1 MARPRVGKLAVHLG
15 CFVLLF
21 SLVSSTASAD
31 GAFVWR
37 NQDADI
43 HEPEQKAVLVFDRGL
58 EDLVLEVRYEGAVRD
73 FGWIVPL
80 PARPR
85 MRADDPKLFEQ
96 LSMAT
101 QETWR
106 PRSERVLGLTRTL
119 GASAG
124 EARVLERVDIGIY
137 DAAVLA
143 APNGAALRRWLD
155 AHRFH
160 VPSAAF
166 ATFDEYAGRGWVF
179 VAFRVAPAR
188 VDSATHAALAAG
200 TLQPVRFRFRT
211 DEPVFPLRV
220 SAIGGRPSQVLLY
233 VIASQA
239 LVHRTCNRAAWTE
252 NACHPVGAWIGVDP
266 DTAFPGLANEHNYL
280 TKLRASVAPV
290 AMEDV
295 RFRPYDPLLDLGSA
309 DARRRLEAEAYLGWA
324 KPAGAAARLA
334 PVLDRAG
341 LSDDERLTVL
351 WALGEVGGPAA
362 VAALAR
368 QARSGSG
375 SAQLEA
381 IESLSRLHAHE
392 ALAIELDLLGAP
404 EPVGWAWDEWQLR
417 AICSEHLVAEGDAS
431 CIDRLHG
438 IEVRAR
444 DVRSRYPTD
453 IAFADRVLAA
463 AAACG
468 DAAAEHRIVRSLVAS
483 SAITAREVLPARMGA
498 AERGSIN
505 GRSDAQWPILPLIM
519 PRSSSFGWIELE
531 KWNALLAPRP
541 EVHDRVLRAAAAHAA
556 TPDVSYGMLL
566 GLLQH
571 PTAAEDRALL
581 DLGRRALGAD
591 SLIVPVTDGSL
602 RSVGQVRFNVPLCV
616 AAYALGRHRAAGPLL
631 ELWRSSGGAEHD
643 ARGEIAVAMAL
654 ADSDAVLPALEEY
667 VRSDWN
673 ARAASGGYVD
683 AIAAASRGR
692 GQSAWDMRAIDVEV
706 RVGPIVGELIGPR
719 STPQRMVR
727 LITDPALT
735 PWLRIFWAMRLPA
748 YEARL
753 RPLLPEIRRSLDAL
767 AASTKADSALAR
779 GIDGARLNLAI
790 GDQVYAEDVAPQVV
804 AWR

>member
-1 MARPRVGKLAVHLG
+1 MSCPRVAKLAVRLG
-15 CFVLLF
+15 CFVLLPF
-21 SLVSSTASAD
+21 LVSSTASAD

-37 NQDADI
+37 NQNADI

-80 PARPR
+80 PTRPR

-101 QETWR
+101 QNAWR
-106 PRSERVLGLTRTL
+106 PRSERVRGRTATL
-119 GASAG
+119 GTSGG

-143 APNGAALRRWLD
+143 APNGAALQRWLD

-160 VPSAAF
+160 VPSTAF

-188 VDSATHAALAAG
+188 VNSATHAALAAG

-220 SAIGGRPSQVLLY
+220 SAIGSRPSQVLLY
-233 VIASQA
+233 VVASRA
-239 LVHRTCNRAAWTE
+239 LVHRTCARADWTE
-252 NACHPVGAWIGVDP
+252 NACRPASAWINVDP
-266 DTAFPGLANEHNYL
+266 DTAFPGLANEHGYL
-280 TKLRASVAPV
+280 TKLRASVSPAD
-290 AMEDV
+290 MEDV
-295 RFRPYDPLLDLGSA
+295 RFRPYDPLTELDSA

-324 KPAGAAARLA
+324 KPADAAARLVSA
-334 PVLDRAG
+334 LDRAG
-341 LSDDERLTVL
+341 LSEDERLTVL
-351 WALGEVGGPAA
+351 WSLGEVGGPAA

-368 QARSGSG
+368 QARSGS
-375 SAQLEA
+375 ALARIEA
-381 IESLSRLHAHE
+381 IESLSRLRAHE
-392 ALAIELDLLGAP
+392 ALAVELDLIDAP
-404 EPVGWAWDEWQLR
+404 EPLGWAWDEWQLR
-417 AICSEHLVAEGDAS
+417 ETCAGHLVVEGDAT
-431 CIDRLHG
+431 CIDRLRG
-438 IEVRAR
+438 IEARAR
-444 DVRSRYPTD
+444 VVRSRYPPE

-468 DAAAEHRIVRSLVAS
+468 DAAAERRIVRSLVAS
-483 SAITAREVLPARMGA
+483 SAITARDVLPERMRA
-498 AERGSIN
+498 ADRGTIN
-505 GRSDAQWPILPLIM
+505 GRSNALWPILPLFM
-519 PRSSSFGWIELE
+519 PWSSSFGWAELE
-531 KWNALLAPRP
+531 TWNGLLAPRP
-541 EVHDRVLRAAAAHAA
+541 EVHDRVLRAAAAHMA
-556 TPDVSYGMLL
+556 TPDVGYGMLL

-581 DLGRRALGAD
+581 ELGRRALGVD
-591 SLIVPVTDGSL
+591 SLVVPVRDGSL
-602 RSVGQVRFNVPLCV
+602 RSVGNVRFNVPLCV

-631 ELWRSSGGAEHD
+631 ELWRASADAEHD
-643 ARGEIAVAMAL
+643 VRGEIAVAMAL
-654 ADSDAVLPALEEY
+654 ADTDAVLPALEEY

-673 ARAASGGYVD
+673 ARAASAGWVD
-683 AIAAASRGR
+683 AVTAAARGR
-692 GQSAWDMRAIDVEV
+692 GLSAWDMRAIDVEV
-706 RVGPIVGELIGPR
+706 RVAPIASELLGPR
-719 STPQRMVR
+719 STPERMLR

-735 PWLRIFWAMRLPA
+735 PWLRIFWAMRLRA

-753 RPLLPEIRRSLDAL
+753 RPLLPKIRRSLDAL
-767 AASTKADSALAR
+767 AASTKADSVLAR
-779 GIDGARLNLAI
+779 GIAGARSNLAI
-790 GDQVYAEDVAPQVV
+790 GDKVYAKVVAPGVV